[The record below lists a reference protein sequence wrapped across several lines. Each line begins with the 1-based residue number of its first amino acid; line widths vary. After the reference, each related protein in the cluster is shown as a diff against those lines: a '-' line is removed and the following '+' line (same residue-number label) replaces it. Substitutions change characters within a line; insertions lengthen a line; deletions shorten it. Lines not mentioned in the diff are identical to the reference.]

1 MLRTHRHPT
10 RGGAFITV
18 VIFTTVL
25 LILIGSILS
34 WSLTER
40 RLNYRNSLRLEARN
54 AAEAISEF
62 GFYQI
67 RNKLE
72 TRSTFAPDAFAV
84 GDDAPVMAPL
94 TFFEGGNVDYPDTEL
109 VGGMITIV
117 STPGFSNAY
126 FVDPNDLNNEFDPL
140 KGKWIFRRDIAVIA
154 KATVQPPANRG
165 APITAYVSQRLSI
178 RGAPLFAHA
187 IFYNMDLEIAPGP
200 NMTIWGPVHANGSL
214 YISKQG
220 SGPLNF
226 MSQVTAT
233 GGLYKGFK
241 TPPIQAHGA
250 TEVSQNHDF
259 FFANKAGSLVSLKS
273 GDGVWR
279 DQKMGLSSETD
290 ESNGQFRSFASNT
303 FNGNLQTKSHGIQPY
318 KPVAIGDYEEDPT
331 PHDGVDNSKNEGRV
345 LIEPPLPNTHADY
358 NSELEAQKLSR
369 KSGLYIAVN
378 PSGTDRTA
386 RMPDGTPY
394 TLPANSV
401 KAFKKDGTEVILP
414 GMAGHSNPG
423 GDPVVTIKPNQMT
436 DLRRHT
442 STFDYNNNRSGGN
455 TYAGKNINIIEVD
468 MNALKKAV
476 DRTVN
481 GAGSSSVYADYTASS
496 PSSVTIDDTHR
507 IDAFTAADWNG
518 AIYIESVDAE
528 VRKDSGVRLIN
539 GRGQVASKSGAA
551 GVADEGLTLATNDAM
566 YILGHFNAD
575 GSINSSST
583 GTSNSARYPETGERP
598 VALAA
603 DAITLLSQPTFGN
616 VSGSYTQT
624 GGWNDALSGHRH
636 TDSNWNN
643 NWATANPAN
652 NNRVDGISTPTTI
665 DTSLY
670 GGGVATRSMTMKFDG
685 TSSEISA
692 AFLVG
697 VTPSNKNGSNQNSG
711 GVHNLPRFLE
721 RWTGTAA
728 IRGSIVVMYE
738 SRVADEPWGLRFY
751 GPPTRLWGF
760 NTLFGIEQRYP
771 PQMPLVM
778 SYRRVDF
785 TDLTKA
791 QYDALKAALP
801 SGAGSTGAD
810 LLDDET

>member
-1 MLRTHRHPT
+1 MRSSPARRT
-10 RGGAFITV
+10 RGSAFITV

-25 LILIGSILS
+25 MILIASLLG
-34 WSLTER
+34 WSVTER

-54 AAEAISEF
+54 AAEAIAEY

-67 RNKLE
+67 RTKLE

-84 GDDAPVMAPL
+84 GADAPIVPPAA
-94 TFFEGGNVDYPDTEL
+94 FFSGGNADYPTTEV

-117 STPGFSNAY
+117 NTPGYTNAY
-126 FVDPNDLNNEFDPL
+126 FVDPNDQNNEFDPL

-154 KATVQPPANRG
+154 KATITPPTNQG
-165 APITAYVSQRLSI
+165 APITSYVHQRLSV

-200 NMTIWGPVHANGSL
+200 NMTIWGPVHANGNL
-214 YISKQG
+214 YVSKQS

-241 TPPIQAHGA
+241 VPPKQASGS
-250 TEVSQNHDF
+250 TETSQNNDVYF
-259 FFANKAGSLVSLKS
+259 VNKAGATVSLKQ
-273 GDGVWR
+273 GGVWK
-279 DQKMGLSSETD
+279 DQKMGQAN
-290 ESNGQFRSFASNT
+290 ESDTTNGEFRSFVSNT
-303 FNGNLQTKSHGIQPY
+303 YNGNVQTKSHGIQPY

-331 PHDGVDNSKNEGRV
+331 PTNGTDDSKNEGRA
-345 LIEPPLPNTHADY
+345 LIEPPKSSTDAGY
-358 NSELEAQKLSR
+358 NSELESQKLSR

-378 PSGTDRTA
+378 PSSSTRTA
-386 RMPDGTPY
+386 RKPDGTQVSIGPGEI
-394 TLPANSV
+394 L
-401 KAFKKDGTEVILP
+401 AFKKDGTQVTLP
-414 GMAGHSNPG
+414 GG
-423 GDPVVTIKPNQMT
+423 GQEIVTIKPDQMT
-436 DLRRHT
+436 DIRRHDAGFSYT
-442 STFDYNNNRSGGN
+442 TARSAAN
-455 TYAGKNINIIEVD
+455 PYSGKDIDIIEVD

-481 GAGSSSVYADYTASS
+481 GASTTTVYEDYTASAPSTVAVDDSNLINGLS
-496 PSSVTIDDTHR
+496 PS
-507 IDAFTAADWNG
+507 DWNG

-528 VRKDSGVRLIN
+528 SRKDSGVRLIN
-539 GRGQVASKSGAA
+539 GRGPVASKAGAA

-566 YILGHFNAD
+566 YVLGHFNAD
-575 GSINSSST
+575 GSINSSAT
-583 GTSNSARYPETGERP
+583 GTTNSARYPESGERP

-603 DAITLLSQPTFGN
+603 DAITLLSQPTFN
-616 VSGSYTQT
+616 SSGVQT
-624 GGWNDALSGHRH
+624 GGWNDSLSGHRM
-636 TDSNWNN
+636 TDSNWNS
-643 NWATANPAN
+643 NWAVSNSSGSN
-652 NNRVDGISTPTTI
+652 QVDGVNTSIVPTPYPGASAGT
-665 DTSLY
+665 
-670 GGGVATRSMTMKFDG
+670 ATRSSKFAG
-685 TSSEISA
+685 GSAEIAA

-697 VTPSNKNGSNQNSG
+697 VTPSNKNGSGQNSG

-721 RWTGTAA
+721 KWNGTAA

-738 SRVADEPWGLRFY
+738 SRVADEPWGLRYY

-760 NTLFGIEQRYP
+760 NTLFGSQQRYP

-801 SGAGSTGAD
+801 SGAGSTGAAQM
-810 LLDDET
+810 TPPST